1 MKRLAVVVIPLFASF
16 LYAQNQTTETKTTTT
31 TWNGTLIDA
40 ACHTTHAEHK
50 ETTTTSANREE
61 GTSTTRTETS
71 HSEVTE
77 CPVTT
82 TTTSFELLTPEGKYV
97 RFDQPSN
104 TKIVEIVKTN
114 KNWSK
119 YMSEHQ
125 PLKVSAVG
133 TPSGDVVVMQ
143 SIK

>member
-1 MKRLAVVVIPLFASF
+1 MKRLPVVVIRFLPASF
-16 LYAQNQTTETKTTTT
+16 TLRIRP
-31 TWNGTLIDA
+31 WNGTLIDE

-61 GTSTTRTETS
+61 GTSTTRAETS

-82 TTTSFELLTPEGKYV
+82 TTTSLELLTPEGKYV

-104 TKIVEIVKTN
+104 TKIVEVVKTN

-119 YMSEHQ
+119 YIC
-125 PLKVSAVG
+125 
-133 TPSGDVVVMQ
+133 PST
-143 SIK
+143 SRSR